1 MSQRRSAPF
10 WMSERSAAK
19 PAYEELAT
27 FLALVQQY
35 NSTARRSR
43 AFARETMTP
52 SRAHA
57 RNLALTA
64 SRRRRV
70 TRARSQLPEEVTR
83 HYLRQGGVDCEDESI
98 VKLVSLATDKFVA
111 EVVHDAIEFGRL
123 RALRDPSSRAAD
135 ADAASPLQ
143 LQDVMMSL
151 SQRGVNVLTPAEARA
166 PTGAADATR

>member
-1 MSQRRSAPF
+1 MRQSPCLFSLTSR
-10 WMSERSAAK
+10 AALSR
-19 PAYEELAT
+19 PVA
-27 FLALVQQY
+27 
-35 NSTARRSR
+35 ARRRHR
-43 AFARETMTP
+43 A
-52 SRAHA
+52 
-57 RNLALTA
+57 
-64 SRRRRV
+64 
-70 TRARSQLPEEVTR
+70 QLPEEVTR